1 MHLIEPKKKEI
12 LCEQKIGQLEKERER
27 ESKKKKET
35 KRKISPHCC
44 RFNLLTNKSVTWRR
58 QSN

>member
-44 RFNLLTNKSVTWRR
+44 RFNLL
-58 QSN
+58 

>member
-27 ESKKKKET
+27 ARRKK
-35 KRKISPHCC
+35 
-44 RFNLLTNKSVTWRR
+44 R
-58 QSN
+58 QNEKLVLIVVDLIF